1 MIELLV
7 AAIPLEKF
15 DQQKLESLMRRIPSA
30 LVQTRD
36 MDGKFERKFY
46 IFPKYDDKGFKI
58 YCQADHYLG
67 NPLPSA
73 SSCSLDMLK
82 DHDVRYDEH
91 ALEIKDAHLVSSLYS
106 AIHSPAETK
115 KWYSNEKV
123 YGLGLNG
130 KYAENF
136 RYTFSC
142 SKEKCQL
149 TMSTKPADTL

>member
-7 AAIPLEKF
+7 AAIPLEQF

-36 MDGKFERKFY
+36 MEGKFVRKFY
-46 IFPKYDDKGFKI
+46 IFPKFDDKGFKI
-58 YCQADHYLG
+58 YCQADHYLK
-67 NPLPSA
+67 NPLPSS
-73 SSCSLDMLK
+73 SSCTLTMLK

-91 ALEIKDAHLVSSLYS
+91 ALEFKDASVVSSLYN
-106 AIHSPAETK
+106 AINSQAETK

-123 YGLGLNG
+123 YGLGLSG
-130 KYAENF
+130 KYGQNF
-136 RYTFSC
+136 RYTFTC

-149 TMSTKPADTL
+149 TLSSQTNL